1 MAIKEI
7 VTFPDSF
14 LRLKAKPVKKF
25 DKELQT
31 LIDDMFET
39 MYNEPGVGLAA
50 PQIGESLRL
59 VVIEYAEEPE
69 DENAPEPKPKRY
81 VLVNPEIVEKSE
93 EMVEGMEGCLSVPGL
108 IGKVDR
114 HEKITVKA
122 LTRHGKPQK
131 VKAEGWIARIFQ
143 HEMDHLDGILYID
156 RASEI
161 YEPVTEDD
169 AEEFTE

>member
-1 MAIKEI
+1 MALKEI
-7 VTFPDSF
+7 VTFPDPF

-39 MYNEPGVGLAA
+39 MRAEPGVGLAA
-50 PQIGESLRL
+50 PQIGESMRL

-69 DENAPEPKPKRY
+69 DEDAPEPKPKRY
-81 VLVNPEIVEKSE
+81 VLVNPEITQKSE

-108 IGKVDR
+108 IGTVDR
-114 HEKITVKA
+114 HQKVTVKA

-131 VKAEGWIARIFQ
+131 VKAEGWMARIIQ
-143 HEMDHLDGILYID
+143 HELDHLDGVLYID
-156 RASEI
+156 RANEI
-161 YEPVTEDD
+161 YEPASEDAD
-169 AEEFTE
+169 EFTE

>member
-1 MAIKEI
+1 
-7 VTFPDSF
+7 
-14 LRLKAKPVKKF
+14 
-25 DKELQT
+25 
-31 LIDDMFET
+31 
-39 MYNEPGVGLAA
+39 
-50 PQIGESLRL
+50 
-59 VVIEYAEEPE
+59 
-69 DENAPEPKPKRY
+69 
-81 VLVNPEIVEKSE
+81 
-93 EMVEGMEGCLSVPGL
+93 VPGL

-131 VKAEGWIARIFQ
+131 VKAEGWMARIFQ